1 MLLRIYK
8 FLTPEILIL
17 FFIFFGMFL
26 TRGSHVTGMYNLPD
40 ASLALFLIGGIY
52 LKQFRYFILLFLLG
66 LFIDFG
72 VATLDPKLGFCI
84 TNGYWGLIPSY
95 AALWMSGY
103 FLNKN
108 NNIQRLSIFIPIV
121 SLAIFSAFIIS
132 TQTYYIFSGR
142 FGHPLYSETIL
153 HGWEYFPQYFL
164 SSFTYVGL
172 FWLIQHFII
181 KNKIFNYFKNSNLYK

>member
-1 MLLRIYK
+1 MLLKKSK
-8 FLTPEILIL
+8 FLNFEILVLFIL
-17 FFIFFGMFL
+17 SFGMFL
-26 TRGSHVTGMYNLPD
+26 TRGSHVTGLYNLPD

-72 VATLDPKLGFCI
+72 IATLDPKLGFCI

-95 AALWMSGY
+95 AVLWISGY
-103 FLNKN
+103 FLNQ

-121 SLAIFSAFIIS
+121 SLAIFSAFFIS

-142 FGHPLYSETIL
+142 FGHPHLSETIL

-172 FWLIQHFII
+172 FWLAQHFIFN
-181 KNKIFNYFKNSNLYK
+181 NKILNYYKNFNLHK